1 MYGFIK
7 TKNFRSIMR
16 LWSTVINSPEKKIL
30 LSNFLS
36 LGVVQ
41 GLNFILPLLVV
52 PYLLYTLGIEL
63 FGLLAMATALSSY
76 FMILSDYGFNV
87 TATREISVYRD
98 NPKKL
103 NEIFSAVMMI
113 KIILMSI
120 GFLILL
126 LSLWFFESLAKD
138 APIYLLTFGM
148 VLGEVLFPIWFF
160 QGVEKMKYIAILN
173 IVAKFFFLFAIFLF
187 VNAKEDVYLVP
198 LFNSLGFIAVGLIS
212 LFYLYKRFNIRF
224 VWQPYK
230 VLRHY
235 FIMGWHIF
243 LSKLAVTLYS
253 SSNIFVLGVFT
264 NHLLVGY
271 YAVAYKVVSALVSLG
286 DIINQ
291 VLFPYLSR
299 KWEENRATYYKIFK
313 KVLQGMI
320 ATMFL
325 LSLILFLS
333 AEEIVTLL
341 AGENISITVE
351 LLQIMSLFL
360 VIAPLG
366 GLYSQS
372 FVTQGHSLYV
382 TKSTFWTLFVNMIL
396 IAILIPLYGV
406 YGLAVAEVLV
416 KIFHFYLNNL
426 YFTHL
431 RKVT

>member
-1 MYGFIK
+1 MY
-7 TKNFRSIMR
+7 
-16 LWSTVINSPEKKIL
+16 LWLKIINSPEKKVL
-30 LSNFLS
+30 FSNFLS

-52 PYLLYTLGIEL
+52 PYLLYALGIET

-87 TATREISVYRD
+87 TATREISVHRD
-98 NPKKL
+98 NHEKL

-113 KIILMSI
+113 KTVLMSI
-120 GFLILL
+120 GFILL
-126 LSLWFFESLAKD
+126 LSSLWLFDSLAKD
-138 APIYLLTFGM
+138 ASIYLLTFGM
-148 VLGEVLFPIWFF
+148 VVGEVLFPIWFF
-160 QGVEKMKYIAILN
+160 QGIEKMKYIAILN
-173 IVAKFFFLFAIFLF
+173 IVAKLFFLLAILLF
-187 VNAKEDVYLVP
+187 VHVEDDAFLVP
-198 LFNSLGFIAVGLIS
+198 LFNSLGFIIVGLVS
-212 LFYLYKRFNIRF
+212 LFYLYKKFHIRF
-224 VWQPYK
+224 VWQPYS
-230 VLRHY
+230 VLRYY

-253 SSNIFVLGVFT
+253 SSNIFILGLFT

-291 VLFPYLSR
+291 VLFPFLSR
-299 KWEENRATYYKIFK
+299 KWEESKEIYYTIFK
-313 KVLQGMI
+313 KVLWGML
-320 ATMFL
+320 TSMFF
-325 LSLILFLS
+325 LSFILFLS
-333 AEEIVTLL
+333 AEEIVFLL
-341 AGENISITVE
+341 AGENITVTIE

-372 FVTQGHSLYV
+372 FVTQGHSVYV

-396 IAILIPLYGV
+396 IALLIPLYGV

-426 YFTHL
+426 YFIRL
-431 RKVT
+431 RKVAECVV